1 LRKICGPAYGNEH
14 NMRIT
19 DNTELV
25 ESKYKSQD
33 FFSVIK
39 FRRTEWLGL
48 IRTNEIRTVKRFLRR
63 NCEEREE
70 GVDLESGGLMMWKK
84 I

>member
-1 LRKICGPAYGNEH
+1 MGKKDLRKIYGPAYGNEH
-14 NMRIT
+14 WRIK
-19 DNTELV
+19 NNSELV

-48 IRTNEIRTVKRFLRR
+48 VRTN
-63 NCEEREE
+63 
-70 GVDLESGGLMMWKK
+70 
-84 I
+84 